1 MESKLFLAGIA
12 ARLGR
17 QGAPGEHTALP
28 VRLPASYTRQTRRQE
43 LAVHFKH
50 ELELVGGKLTYARS
64 RTEAQRT
71 LATEIRGWE
80 AERLV
85 SWSLEEFKDWGGF
98 DLLPRTSCIAFDPKA
113 HGAASFAKL
122 CAKAQIG
129 ITTADFG
136 IAHSGTLAIATSSSR
151 PRAVSLLPTVHI
163 ALLRESQLVDRLGD
177 AFAAYRSKGRI
188 AASNIHFI
196 TGPSRT
202 SDIENDLSIGVH
214 GPAVV
219 SVVLWLDETEQA
231 EAST

>member
-1 MESKLFLAGIA
+1 VESRLFLEGIA
-12 ARLGR
+12 ARLAAGR
-17 QGAPGEHTALP
+17 AHAARTPAG
-28 VRLPASYTRQTRRQE
+28 VRLPVSYKAQLRRQE
-43 LAVHFKH
+43 LAAQFKQ
-50 ELELVGGKLTYARS
+50 ELELVGGKLSYARS
-64 RTEAQRT
+64 RTEAQRALT
-71 LATEIRGWE
+71 SEIQSWK

-85 SWSLEEFKDWGGF
+85 SWSLEEFKDWGLF

-122 CAKAQIG
+122 CAKAQVG
-129 ITTADFG
+129 VTTADFG
-136 IAHSGTLAIATSSSR
+136 IAHSGTLAIATSLSR
-151 PRAVSLLPTVHI
+151 PRAVSLLPTVHV

-177 AFAAYRSKGRI
+177 AFALYRSQARI
-188 AASNIHFI
+188 SASNIHFI

-231 EAST
+231 EASR